1 MTFFGYRIGRNYRPD
16 TGTACIGT
24 RPSPASVQSMCRR
37 LSELTTRRSGL
48 LPPEVVVARLNRLL
62 TGWANYFTLG
72 QVSPAYAAVDR
83 QATLRRL
90 TRPGRRTDWRFRSMA
105 DQLDDRPV
113 FTIVM
118 GCNGAGKSAWKR
130 GNYDLLPERFFDQ
143 DSIAGGIGDGNSE
156 SARVRTRA
164 IVDAE
169 VAEAVA
175 NRLDFGTESTSSGR
189 PGREMVDRVRN
200 AGYRIEG
207 IYIGTVS
214 PEINIERIERR
225 VRNNTGHR
233 VDPARVPERYRYSLS
248 NLRTRCPIS
257 GGPPR
262 CSTSSWSSTTPT
274 TTNEVSP
281 APWSNAS
288 SNAARSST
296 RLARWS
302 PGAARGLRHS
312 SSRSQTGRAAV
323 TARPRRSPHEAGKRE
338 ARASVPHPARATIS
352 LEALRRPRAVL
363 GGSATMMP
371 AVAPARR
378 GEPADR

>member
-1 MTFFGYRIGRNYRPD
+1 MLTAEGLLKRLKLPMNAEKTRCCRVPEEPMTFFGYRIGRNYRPD

-248 NLRTRCPIS
+248 NLRRTAEVFDQLVVIDNSDHDERGIPCPVEQCVLER
-257 GGPPR
+257 GAVVNQVGAMVAW
-262 CSTSSWSSTTPT
+262 CSAWLAAFEQSVADREGSCHRPT
-274 TTNEVSP
+274 TT
-281 APWSNAS
+281 
-288 SNAARSST
+288 
-296 RLARWS
+296 
-302 PGAARGLRHS
+302 
-312 SSRSQTGRAAV
+312 
-323 TARPRRSPHEAGKRE
+323 
-338 ARASVPHPARATIS
+338 
-352 LEALRRPRAVL
+352 
-363 GGSATMMP
+363 
-371 AVAPARR
+371 
-378 GEPADR
+378 EPA